1 MEKKTY
7 ETIKVEIEKFEVV
20 NVSTDTSELT
30 LDYNDLLG

>member
-7 ETIKVEIEKFEVV
+7 ENVKVEIEKFDVV

-30 LDYNDLLG
+30 IDYNDLLG